1 MKFFELNHQF
11 IEDHIEELVEVVDYV
26 PFSFADFGVQAK
38 RDEFL
43 KSKNLLTTMQE
54 MDALIKEKCEYYD
67 DSVKAYNSVIIE
79 WLDRHPE
86 FESVIDKDSSIEYQ
100 NMENNDEFIKF
111 IDLLYDV
118 ELPSEKKVWVPP
130 KDKYLRDDSSIQL
143 PNFDKKNEI
152 YDKYGFSLLSHYLS
166 YLGFAK

>member
-1 MKFFELNHQF
+1 M
-11 IEDHIEELVEVVDYV
+11 VEVVDYV
-26 PFSFADFGVQAK
+26 PFSFADFGVQDK

-130 KDKYLRDDSSIQL
+130 KISILEMILVFNYLILIRKMKFMINMDLVYYLI
-143 PNFDKKNEI
+143 I
-152 YDKYGFSLLSHYLS
+152 YLILVSQNSGLMN
-166 YLGFAK
+166 